1 MLTKLW
7 AFLNTDIQDLNWKQ
21 AGEVTKTGTDA
32 AKAVFDLA
40 KTVKE
45 QQPKVETLKPYI
57 GQISSLLD
65 VLNAPFAQIVKD
77 TLPFAP
83 LVITILK
90 LVCDVTHKEPSLEQC
105 VALVSQVAYLESL
118 QVILKETPDLLDRL
132 GEVPVSDAIAQ
143 QIKQLG
149 DLEIDDR
156 DARKA
161 ILYFHESKLAAAFN
175 EVLQARLQ
183 QAGLG
188 LAEAQI
194 ITDRVARKTDEYM
207 PPALAQVG
215 DGVKRLVEWYRLGGR
230 EVLEK
235 YLSVDDYLTQQIQTR
250 PLEKVFAENFT
261 FRDIYVPLKAQFIQR
276 DGEADKDKEPVELEQ
291 WAKDLLNDK
300 QKRDRVMFIQGGPG
314 RGKSVFCR
322 MFADWVR
329 QHEHPRWTP
338 ILIRLRDIR
347 TLEKD
352 FEETLRKA
360 VDRDFARN
368 DPGWLTDRN
377 IRFLFLLDGFDEL
390 LMEGRTSGGLEE
402 FLKQVGRFQ
411 ESCKDNAEKGHRV
424 LITGRS
430 LSLQSIER
438 LMPANLE
445 RVELL
450 PMDDALQER
459 WFSQWGK
466 LLAADPVHLKAI
478 LQDERLPD
486 QVRELAREPLL
497 LYLLAAMHRDGEFK
511 LEMFEGAAGAKARDL
526 IYSRTID
533 WVLTNQRP
541 EWLNKDITELQT
553 ESLRR
558 ILAEAGLCVVQS
570 GGECAPVKMIEDRL
584 KGDGAAKTL
593 LEEARER
600 LQGDPLRNALAAFYL
615 QPGRA
620 GSGSVEFAH
629 KSFGEFLCAG
639 RIKDSL
645 ADWAQPGIRRQ
656 EFYVPTEQ
664 MDWEIY
670 DLLGFGGLTPEIVE
684 YITAY
689 LDVCSEL
696 FNAEKIVRLF
706 KRLEHFYV
714 RWCDG
719 EFTDAPPENLPQ
731 KKMRL
736 LREQLPDREKPLG
749 QRQVDVYTGLNV
761 MILLLELNRYAH
773 DQNDLKNLISFYPS
787 GQTAGGEI
795 YVSQLLQVIHYA
807 TCLQASP
814 SIYVQVSPFTDA
826 LASPFTDIA
835 GSFLSHALLS
845 YAFLPSANLSISNL
859 NSANLS
865 HALLSSTNFDY
876 TDISNA
882 NLHSTNLYC
891 ASLVNTEL
899 SLSDLSFSNLSS
911 ANLFSAFLTSANLTS
926 ANLTNAN
933 LINTDLRKANLTSA
947 NLTNTDLRKADLSY
961 ANLQNVSWD
970 EQTNWEGVQGLET
983 AVNVPDALKRQLGME

>member
-1 MLTKLW
+1 MRTKLW
-7 AFLNTDIQDLNWKQ
+7 VFLNTDIQDLNWQ
-21 AGEVTKTGTDA
+21 QTAEITKTGTDA

-40 KTVKE
+40 KTIKE
-45 QQPKVETLKPYI
+45 QQLKVVTLKPYI

-77 TLPFAP
+77 AIPFAP
-83 LVITILK
+83 LAITILK
-90 LVCDVTHKEPSLEQC
+90 LVGDYTHKEPTLEQC

-132 GEVPVSDAIAQ
+132 GEAPVSDAISQ
-143 QIKQLG
+143 QIKKLG

-156 DARKA
+156 EARKA
-161 ILYFHESKLAAAFN
+161 ILYFHESKLATAFN
-175 EVLQARLQ
+175 EVLRLRLQ
-183 QAGLG
+183 EAGLE
-188 LAEAQI
+188 ASEAQ
-194 ITDRVARKTDEYM
+194 TLTERVARKTDEFM
-207 PPALAQVG
+207 QPALAQVG
-215 DGVKRLVEWYRLGGR
+215 DGVKRLVEWYRVGGR

-235 YLSVDDYLTQQIQTR
+235 YLSIDDYLEQQIQTR

-261 FRDIYVPLKAQFIQR
+261 FQDIYVPLKAQFIQQ
-276 DGEADKDKEPVELEQ
+276 DGEADKDKEPIGIEQ
-291 WAKDLLNDK
+291 WAKELLNDN
-300 QKRDRVMFIQGGPG
+300 QKRDQVMFIQGGPG

-411 ESCKDNAEKGHRV
+411 ESCKDNVEKGHRV

-445 RVELL
+445 RVEIL

-459 WFSQWGK
+459 WFTQWGK
-466 LLAADPVHLKAI
+466 VIATDPMPFKAL

-486 QVRELAREPLL
+486 RVRELAREPLL
-497 LYLLAAMHRDGEFK
+497 LYLLAAMHRDSEFK

-533 WVLTNQRP
+533 WVLTKQRP
-541 EWLNKDITELQT
+541 EWLNQDITQFQT

-558 ILAEAGLCVVQS
+558 ILAEAGLCVVQA

-584 KGDGAAKTL
+584 KGDDAAKNL
-593 LEEARER
+593 LEEARSR
-600 LQGDPLRNALAAFYL
+600 LNGDPLRNALAAFYL
-615 QPGRA
+615 QPGQA

-629 KSFGEFLCAG
+629 KSFGEFLCAE

-656 EFYVPTEQ
+656 EFYISTEQ

-684 YITAY
+684 YLTTY
-689 LDVCSEL
+689 LDDCPEL
-696 FNAEKIVRLF
+696 FNPEKIVRLF
-706 KRLEHFYV
+706 KRLENFYLS
-714 RWCDG
+714 WCDG
-719 EFTDAPPENLPQ
+719 EFIDAPPENLPQ

-736 LREQLPDREKPLG
+736 LKEQLPDRDVQLG
-749 QRQVDVYTGLNV
+749 QRQIDVYAGLNV
-761 MILLLELNRYAH
+761 MILLFALHRYAQLK
-773 DQNDLKNLISFYPS
+773 DDLKNQISFHPCGQKGTEDFDEHRLRSIINWSYCLRTSSFRRIVGPLLAGSNLS
-787 GQTAGGEI
+787 G
-795 YVSQLLQVIHYA
+795 
-807 TCLQASP
+807 ASLNIT
-814 SIYVQVSPFTDA
+814 SLFEVNLTDA
-826 LASPFTDIA
+826 N
-835 GSFLSHALLS
+835 LSKADVWGADLR
-845 YAFLPSANLSISNL
+845 SANLRNTNFSNVDL
-859 NSANLS
+859 GRTSLSGADLSGANLS
-865 HALLSSTNFDY
+865 RANLNRVTLSGTNLSGANFSGASLK
-876 TDISNA
+876 DISWNEA
-882 NLHSTNLYC
+882 
-891 ASLVNTEL
+891 
-899 SLSDLSFSNLSS
+899 
-911 ANLFSAFLTSANLTS
+911 
-926 ANLTNAN
+926 
-933 LINTDLRKANLTSA
+933 
-947 NLTNTDLRKADLSY
+947 
-961 ANLQNVSWD
+961 
-970 EQTNWEGVQGLET
+970 TNWDDVQGLET
-983 AVNVPDALKRQLGME
+983 AVDVPEALKRQLENERLKRDNEPLENADE

>member
-7 AFLNTDIQDLNWKQ
+7 GFLNTDIQDVNWQ
-21 AGEVTKTGTDA
+21 QTAEITKTGVDA

-45 QQPKVETLKPYI
+45 QQPKVATLKPYI

-77 TLPFAP
+77 AIPFAP
-83 LVITILK
+83 LAITILK
-90 LVCDVTHKEPSLEQC
+90 LVCDYTHQEPSLEQC

-118 QVILKETPDLLDRL
+118 QTVLQETPDLLTRL
-132 GEVPVSDAIAQ
+132 GETPGSAPIAQ
-143 QIKQLG
+143 QIKKLG

-161 ILYFHESKLAAAFN
+161 ILYFHESKLAAAFS
-175 EVLQARLQ
+175 EVLQSRLQ
-183 QAGLG
+183 EAGL
-188 LAEAQI
+188 AASEAQTL
-194 ITDRVARKTDEYM
+194 TDRVARKTDEYM
-207 PPALAQVG
+207 QPALAQVG
-215 DGVKRLVEWYRLGGR
+215 DGVKRLVEWYRFGGR

-235 YLSVDDYLTQQIQTR
+235 YLSIDDYLAQQIQTR

-261 FRDIYVPLKAQFIQR
+261 FRDIYVPLKAQFIQQ
-276 DGEADKDKEPVELEQ
+276 DGEVDKDKEPVELEQ
-291 WAKDLLNDK
+291 WAKDLLNDSS
-300 QKRDRVMFIQGGPG
+300 KRDRVMFIQGGPG

-329 QHEHPRWTP
+329 QHEHPGWTP

-377 IRFLFLLDGFDEL
+377 LRFLFLLDGFDEL

-411 ESCKDNAEKGHRV
+411 ESCKDNVEKGHRV

-450 PMDDALQER
+450 PMDDELQER

-466 LLAADPVHLKAI
+466 LIAADPAHLKAI

-486 QVRELAREPLL
+486 RVRELAREPLL
-497 LYLLAAMHRDGEFK
+497 LYLLAAMHCDGELK
-511 LEMFEGAAGAKARDL
+511 LEMFAGADGAKARDL

-533 WVLTNQRP
+533 WVLTKQRP
-541 EWLNKDITELQT
+541 EWLNQDITELQT

-584 KGDGAAKTL
+584 KGDDEAKRL
-593 LEEARER
+593 LEEARTR

-656 EFYVPTEQ
+656 EFYIPTEQ

-689 LDVCSEL
+689 FDLCSDL
-696 FNAEKIVRLF
+696 FDAEKLVRLF

-719 EFTDAPPENLPQ
+719 EFIDAPPENLPQ

-736 LREQLPDREKPLG
+736 LKEQLPDQEKPLG

-761 MILLLELNRYAH
+761 MILLLELHRYAH
-773 DQNDLKNLISFYPS
+773 NRDDFQDQIIFCPS
-787 GQTAGGEI
+787 GQLAEGKNYT
-795 YVSQLLQVIHYA
+795 YQLLQVIHYSD
-807 TCLQASP
+807 CLSRVTF
-814 SIYVQVSPFTDA
+814 SHV
-826 LASPFTDIA
+826 A
-835 GSFLSHALLS
+835 GSFLANAILESAILE
-845 YAFLPSANLSISNL
+845 SANLARANL
-859 NSANLS
+859 VRADLKSAYLDSAYLARANLTKANLDSADLTRANLTKANLDSANL
-865 HALLSSTNFDY
+865 A
-876 TDISNA
+876 
-882 NLHSTNLYC
+882 
-891 ASLVNTEL
+891 
-899 SLSDLSFSNLSS
+899 S
-911 ANLFSAFLTSANLTS
+911 ANLDSADLGGADLRGTNLSDANL
-926 ANLTNAN
+926 NN
-933 LINTDLRKANLTSA
+933 I
-947 NLTNTDLRKADLSY
+947 
-961 ANLQNVSWD
+961 SWD
-970 EQTNWEGVQGLET
+970 EHTKWESVQGLET

>member
-21 AGEVTKTGTDA
+21 AGEMTKTGTDA

-77 TLPFAP
+77 TIPFAP
-83 LVITILK
+83 LAITVLK
-90 LVCDVTHKEPSLEQC
+90 LVCDVTHQEPSLEQC

-132 GEVPVSDAIAQ
+132 GEAPVSDAIAQ
-143 QIKQLG
+143 QIKRLG

-161 ILYFHESKLAAAFN
+161 ILYFHESKLATAFN

-183 QAGLG
+183 QAGLE
-188 LAEAQI
+188 ANEAQTL
-194 ITDRVARKTDEYM
+194 TDRVARKTDEYM

-235 YLSVDDYLTQQIQTR
+235 YLSIDDYLTQQIQTR
-250 PLEKVFAENFT
+250 PLEKVFAEHFT

-276 DGEADKDKEPVELEQ
+276 DGDVDKDKEPVELEQ
-291 WAKDLLNDK
+291 WAKDLLNDD

-411 ESCKDNAEKGHRV
+411 ESCKDNAEKEHRV

-459 WFSQWGK
+459 WFTQWGK
-466 LLAADPVHLKAI
+466 LINADPVHLKTV
-478 LQDERLPD
+478 LQDEQLPD
-486 QVRELAREPLL
+486 RVRELAREPLL
-497 LYLLAAMHRDGEFK
+497 LYLLAAMHRDSEFK
-511 LEMFEGAAGAKARDL
+511 LEMFEGTAGVKARDA
-526 IYSRTID
+526 IYNRTID
-533 WVLTNQRP
+533 WVLTKQRP
-541 EWLNKDITELQT
+541 EWLNQDITALQT

-584 KGDGAAKTL
+584 KGDDEAKRL
-593 LEEARER
+593 LEEARSR

-656 EFYVPTEQ
+656 EFYIPTEQ

-689 LDVCSEL
+689 FDICSDL
-696 FNAEKIVRLF
+696 FDAEKIVRLF

-719 EFTDAPPENLPQ
+719 EFIDAPPENLPQ

-736 LREQLPDREKPLG
+736 LKEQLPDREKPLG

-761 MILLLELNRYAH
+761 MILLLELNRYAQ
-773 DQNDLKNLISFYPS
+773 DRNDLKEQIIFYPN
-787 GQTAGGEI
+787 GQVSEGEI
-795 YVSQLLQVIHYA
+795 TSRLLQVIHYSDCLGHA
-807 TCLQASP
+807 T
-814 SIYVQVSPFTDA
+814 FTD
-826 LASPFTDIA
+826 LA
-835 GSFLSHALLS
+835 GSFLA
-845 YAFLPSANLSISNL
+845 
-859 NSANLS
+859 
-865 HALLSSTNFDY
+865 
-876 TDISNA
+876 
-882 NLHSTNLYC
+882 C
-891 ASLVNTEL
+891 
-899 SLSDLSFSNLSS
+899 
-911 ANLFSAFLTSANLTS
+911 ANLTS
-926 ANLTNAN
+926 ADLPDINLE
-933 LINTDLRKANLTSA
+933 LANLTGTNLTGANLASA
-947 NLTNTDLRKADLSY
+947 NLTGTNLTGANLISAHLACANLMSAYLAHANLAHASLYSAPLAYATLSHANLASANLGEADLGY
-961 ANLQNVSWD
+961 ANLQDIFWD
-970 EQTNWEGVQGLET
+970 KNTNWEGVQGLET
-983 AVNVPDALKRQLGME
+983 AVNVPEALKRQLGMEEEVRGEE

>member
-7 AFLNTDIQDLNWKQ
+7 TFLNTDIQDLNWKQ
-21 AGEVTKTGTDA
+21 AGEMTKTGTDA

-65 VLNAPFAQIVKD
+65 VLNAPFGQIVKD
-77 TLPFAP
+77 TIPFAP
-83 LVITILK
+83 LAITILK

-118 QVILKETPDLLDRL
+118 QVILKGTPDLLTRL
-132 GEVPVSDAIAQ
+132 GEVPVSEAIAL
-143 QIKQLG
+143 QIRKLG

-161 ILYFHESKLAAAFN
+161 ILYFHESKLATAFN
-175 EVLQARLQ
+175 EVLKARLE
-183 QAGLG
+183 QAGLEP
-188 LAEAQI
+188 AEAQTL
-194 ITDRVARKTDEYM
+194 TDRVARKTDEYM

-235 YLSVDDYLTQQIQTR
+235 YLSIDDYLTQQIQTR

-276 DGEADKDKEPVELEQ
+276 NGEADKDKEPVQLEQ
-291 WAKDLLNDK
+291 WAKDLLNDD

-377 IRFLFLLDGFDEL
+377 IRLLFLLDGFDEL

-445 RVELL
+445 RVEIL
-450 PMDDALQER
+450 PMDDALQEQ
-459 WFSQWGK
+459 WFTQWGK
-466 LLAADPVHLKAI
+466 LINADPVHLKAI

-486 QVRELAREPLL
+486 RVRELAREPLL

-511 LEMFEGAAGAKARDL
+511 LEMFEGASSAQAKVL
-526 IYSRTID
+526 IYERTLD
-533 WVLTNQRP
+533 WVLNTQRTDGLNQ
-541 EWLNKDITELQT
+541 KITEFQP

-570 GGECAPVKMIEDRL
+570 GGEYAPIKMIENRL
-584 KGDGAAKTL
+584 KGDEKAKEL
-593 LEEARER
+593 LENARER
-600 LQGDPLRNALAAFYL
+600 LEGDPDDPLRNALAAFYL

-620 GSGSVEFAH
+620 DSGSVEFAH
-629 KSFGEFLCAG
+629 KSFGEFLCAERLKEAILDWTN
-639 RIKDSL
+639 RIQERRGEKDQVST
-645 ADWAQPGIRRQ
+645 DK
-656 EFYVPTEQ
+656 
-664 MDWEIY
+664 MDGQIY
-670 DLLGFGGLTPEIVE
+670 DLLGYGGLTPEIVE
-684 YITAY
+684 YLMAL
-689 LDVCSEL
+689 LDQSPE
-696 FNAEKIVRLF
+696 FDPVRLF
-706 KRLEHFYV
+706 QRLEDFYL

-719 EFTDAPPENLPQ
+719 EFIDADPPTLPQ
-731 KKMRL
+731 QTMRML
-736 LREQLPDREKPLG
+736 KEQLPNREKPLG

-761 MILLLELNRYAH
+761 MILLLELHRYAQKR
-773 DQNDLKNLISFYPS
+773 DDLKDQIVFYPS
-787 GQTAGGEI
+787 GN
-795 YVSQLLQVIHYA
+795 VSGKVSSPFQLLKVIHYSDCLGLA
-807 TCLQASP
+807 T
-814 SIYVQVSPFTDA
+814 FTD
-826 LASPFTDIA
+826 TT
-835 GSFLSHALLS
+835 GWFLS
-845 YAFLPSANLSISNL
+845 SANLFR
-859 NSANLS
+859 ANLS
-865 HALLSSTNFDY
+865 SADLSSANFFL
-876 TDISNA
+876 A
-882 NLHSTNLYC
+882 
-891 ASLVNTEL
+891 
-899 SLSDLSFSNLSS
+899 NLSS
-911 ANLFSAFLTSANLTS
+911 ANLSNANLSNANLSYTYLSSNLSNANLSGASLFQAYLGTADLTRANLFRANLSSAKCFLTNLSSANLSST
-926 ANLTNAN
+926 NLRGA
-933 LINTDLRKANLTSA
+933 DLRC
-947 NLTNTDLRKADLSY
+947 ADL
-961 ANLQNVSWD
+961 QDIFWD
-970 EQTNWEGVQGLET
+970 EDTNWEGVQGLET
-983 AVNVPDALKRQLGME
+983 AVNVPEALKRQLGME

>member
-7 AFLNTDIQDLNWKQ
+7 AFLNTDIQDLHWKQ
-21 AGEVTKTGTDA
+21 TAEITKTGTDA

-45 QQPKVETLKPYI
+45 QQPKVEALKPYI

-77 TLPFAP
+77 AIPFAP
-83 LVITILK
+83 LAITILQ
-90 LVCDVTHKEPSLEQC
+90 LVCAYTKKEPSLEQC

-118 QVILKETPDLLDRL
+118 QVMLKETPGLLEHL
-132 GEVPVSDAIAQ
+132 GGVPVSEAIAQ
-143 QIKQLG
+143 QIKKLG

-156 DARKA
+156 EARKA

-175 EVLQARLQ
+175 KVLQARLQ
-183 QAGLG
+183 QAGLE
-188 LAEAQI
+188 ATEAQ
-194 ITDRVARKTDEYM
+194 TLSDRVARKADEFM
-207 PPALAQVG
+207 QPALAQVG
-215 DGVKRLVEWYRLGGR
+215 DGVKRLVEWYRVGGR

-235 YLSVDDYLTQQIQTR
+235 YLSIDDYLEQQIQTR

-261 FRDIYVPLKAQFIQR
+261 FRDIYVPLQAQFIQP
-276 DGEADKDKEPVELEQ
+276 DGEVQKDKAPVALEQ
-291 WAKDLLNDK
+291 WAKNLLNDD
-300 QKRDRVMFIQGGPG
+300 QKKDRVMFIQGGPG

-338 ILIRLRDIR
+338 ILIRLRDVR

-377 IRFLFLLDGFDEL
+377 LRFLFLLDGFDEL

-402 FLKQVGRFQ
+402 FLRQVGRFQ

-450 PMDDALQER
+450 PMDDTIQEQ
-459 WFSQWGK
+459 WFTQWGK
-466 LLAADPVHLKAI
+466 LIGADPAYLKTI
-478 LQDERLPD
+478 LEDPRLPD
-486 QVRELAREPLL
+486 RVREMAREPLL

-533 WVLTNQRP
+533 WVLTKQRP
-541 EWLNKDITELQT
+541 EWLNKDITALQT

-570 GGECAPVKMIEDRL
+570 GGECAPIKMIEDRL
-584 KGDGAAKTL
+584 KGDDGAKAL
-593 LEEARER
+593 LEEARTR

-656 EFYVPTEQ
+656 EFYIPTEQ
-664 MDWEIY
+664 MDWELY
-670 DLLGFGGLTPEIVE
+670 DLLGFGGLTPEIAE

-689 LDVCSEL
+689 LDMCPDL
-696 FNAEKIVRLF
+696 FDPEKIVRLF
-706 KRLEHFYV
+706 KRLENFYV

-719 EFTDAPPENLPQ
+719 EFIDAPPENLPQ

-736 LREQLPDREKPLG
+736 LKEQLGDREKSLG

-761 MILLLELNRYAH
+761 MILLLELHRYAQDRDELK
-773 DQNDLKNLISFYPS
+773 DQLIFYPS
-787 GQTAGGEI
+787 GQVAEGGTRT
-795 YVSQLLQVIHYA
+795 VRLLQIIHYSD
-807 TCLQASP
+807 CLNLGTFNS
-814 SIYVQVSPFTDA
+814 
-826 LASPFTDIA
+826 IA
-835 GSFLSHALLS
+835 GSFLA
-845 YAFLPSANLSISNL
+845 SANLARANLESANL
-859 NSANLS
+859 NSANLNS
-865 HALLSSTNFDY
+865 ANLNSADLNSADLNSAYLVIANLY
-876 TDISNA
+876 NA
-882 NLHSTNLYC
+882 NL
-891 ASLVNTEL
+891 V
-899 SLSDLSFSNLSS
+899 S
-911 ANLFSAFLTSANLTS
+911 ANLVSAELFGAYLVSANL
-926 ANLTNAN
+926 
-933 LINTDLRKANLTSA
+933 RG
-947 NLTNTDLRKADLSY
+947 ADLSH
-961 ANLQNVSWD
+961 ANLRDISWD
-970 EQTNWEGVQGLET
+970 EETNWEGVKGLET
-983 AVNVPDALKRQLGME
+983 AVNVPEALKRQLGLE

>member
-7 AFLNTDIQDLNWKQ
+7 AFLNTDIQDLQWKQ
-21 AGEVTKTGTDA
+21 TAEITKTGTDA

-77 TLPFAP
+77 TIPFAP
-83 LVITILK
+83 LAITILK
-90 LVCDVTHKEPSLEQC
+90 LVCDYTHKEPSLEQC

-118 QVILKETPDLLDRL
+118 QVILKETPDLLDLLRD
-132 GEVPVSDAIAQ
+132 VPVSDAIAQ

-156 DARKA
+156 EARKA
-161 ILYFHESKLAAAFN
+161 ILYFHESKLATAFN
-175 EVLQARLQ
+175 AVLTARLQ
-183 QAGLG
+183 QAGLEP
-188 LAEAQI
+188 AEAQTL
-194 ITDRVARKTDEYM
+194 TDRVARKTDEYM

-215 DGVKRLVEWYRLGGR
+215 DGVKRLVEWYRVGGR

-235 YLSVDDYLTQQIQTR
+235 YLSIDDYLAQQIQTR

-261 FRDIYVPLKAQFIQR
+261 FRDIYVPLKAQFIQT

-291 WAKDLLNDK
+291 WAKDLLNDI

-329 QHEHPRWTP
+329 QYEHPRWTP

-360 VDRDFARN
+360 VDRDFAKN

-411 ESCKDNAEKGHRV
+411 ESCKDNVEKGHRV

-445 RVELL
+445 RVEIL
-450 PMDDALQER
+450 PMDDELQER
-459 WFSQWGK
+459 WFTQWGK
-466 LLAADPVHLKAI
+466 LIAADPVHLKAI
-478 LQDERLPD
+478 LQDKRLPD
-486 QVRELAREPLL
+486 RVRELAREPLL
-497 LYLLAAMHRDGEFK
+497 LYLLAAMHRDGELK
-511 LEMFEGAAGAKARDL
+511 LEMFEGAAGTKAKDL

-533 WVLTNQRP
+533 WVLTKQRP
-541 EWLNKDITELQT
+541 EWLNQDITAFQT

-584 KGDGAAKTL
+584 KGDDGAKSL
-593 LEEARER
+593 LEEARSR
-600 LQGDPLRNALAAFYL
+600 LNGDPLRNALAAFYL

-645 ADWAQPGIRRQ
+645 ADWAQSGIRRQ
-656 EFYVPTEQ
+656 EFYIPTEQ

-670 DLLGFGGLTPEIVE
+670 DLLGFGGLTFEIVE

-696 FNAEKIVRLF
+696 FDSEQIVRLF
-706 KRLEHFYV
+706 KRLENFYL

-719 EFTDAPPENLPQ
+719 ELIDAPPENLPQ

-736 LREQLPDREKPLG
+736 LKEQLPDRDVQLG
-749 QRQVDVYTGLNV
+749 QRQTDVYTGLNV
-761 MILLLELNRYAH
+761 MILLFGLHRYAQRK
-773 DQNDLKNLISFYPS
+773 DDLKNLINFHPC
-787 GQTAGGEI
+787 GQKDSED
-795 YVSQLLQVIHYA
+795 
-807 TCLQASP
+807 
-814 SIYVQVSPFTDA
+814 F
-826 LASPFTDIA
+826 
-835 GSFLSHALLS
+835 
-845 YAFLPSANLSISNL
+845 
-859 NSANLS
+859 
-865 HALLSSTNFDY
+865 
-876 TDISNA
+876 DISR
-882 NLHSTNLYC
+882 LRSIIKWSYC
-891 ASLVNTEL
+891 LRTS
-899 SLSDLSFSNLSS
+899 SFRRIVGPLLEGSNLSGAS
-911 ANLFSAFLTSANLTS
+911 FSITSLSEVNLTS
-926 ANLTNAN
+926 ANLSKADVWGADLRNAN
-933 LINTDLRKANLTSA
+933 LSHTNFSDTNLARTDLSGSDLSGANLSRAKLNRVTLSGTNLSSA
-947 NLTNTDLRKADLSY
+947 NVSG
-961 ANLQNVSWD
+961 ANLKDISWN
-970 EQTNWEGVQGLET
+970 EETNWEGVQGLET
-983 AVNVPDALKRQLGME
+983 AVNVPEALKQQLENERLKRKNEKLGNADE

>member
-1 MLTKLW
+1 MLTRIW

-21 AGEVTKTGTDA
+21 TAEITKTGTDA

-40 KTVKE
+40 KTLKE
-45 QQPKVETLKPYI
+45 QQPKVEILKPYI

-77 TLPFAP
+77 TIPFAP
-83 LVITILK
+83 LAITILK
-90 LVCDVTHKEPSLEQC
+90 LVCDYTHKEPSLEQC

-118 QVILKETPDLLDRL
+118 QVVLKETPDVLNRL
-132 GEVPVSDAIAQ
+132 RDVPVSDTIAQ
-143 QIKQLG
+143 QIKTLG

-161 ILYFHESKLAAAFN
+161 ILYFHESKLATAFN

-183 QAGLG
+183 QAGLEPT
-188 LAEAQI
+188 EAQ
-194 ITDRVARKTDEYM
+194 TLTERVARKTDEYIQ
-207 PPALAQVG
+207 PALAQVG
-215 DGVKRLVEWYRLGGR
+215 DGVKRLVEWYRVGGR
-230 EVLEK
+230 DVLEK
-235 YLSVDDYLTQQIQTR
+235 YLSIDDYLEQQIQTR

-276 DGEADKDKEPVELEQ
+276 DGEADKDKEPVELEH
-291 WAKDLLNDK
+291 WAKDLLNND
-300 QKRDRVMFIQGGPG
+300 QKKDRVMFIQGGPG

-450 PMDDALQER
+450 PMDDVLQAQ
-459 WFSQWGK
+459 WFIQWGT
-466 LLAADPVHLKAI
+466 LIAADPAPLKAL

-486 QVRELAREPLL
+486 RVRELAREPLL

-511 LEMFEGAAGAKARDL
+511 LEMFEGTAGAEARRL
-526 IYSRTID
+526 IYRRTID
-533 WVLTNQRP
+533 WVLTKQRP

-553 ESLRR
+553 ESLHR

-570 GGECAPVKMIEDRL
+570 GGECAPIKMIEDRL
-584 KGDGAAKTL
+584 KGDDGAKNL
-593 LEEARER
+593 LDEARSR

-645 ADWAQPGIRRQ
+645 GDWAQPGIRRQ
-656 EFYVPTEQ
+656 EFYIPTEQ

-670 DLLGFGGLTPEIVE
+670 DLLGFGALTPEIVE
-684 YITAY
+684 YCIALY
-689 LDVCSEL
+689 LDRCSEL
-696 FNAEKIVRLF
+696 FDADKIVRLF
-706 KRLEHFYV
+706 KRLEHFYL

-719 EFTDAPPENLPQ
+719 EFIDAPPENLPQ

-736 LREQLPDREKPLG
+736 LKEQLSDREKPLG
-749 QRQVDVYTGLNV
+749 QRQVDVYAGLNV
-761 MILLLELNRYAH
+761 MILLLELHRYAR
-773 DQNDLKNLISFYPS
+773 DRDELKEQIIFYPS
-787 GQTAGGEI
+787 GFYPIGKLPKHGSPTEADFTMHLFRI
-795 YVSQLLQVIHYA
+795 VSYSD
-807 TCLQASP
+807 CLNELS
-814 SIYVQVSPFTDA
+814 FRE
-826 LASPFTDIA
+826 IA
-835 GSFLSHALLS
+835 GSFFSHAKLAHAWLS
-845 YAFLPSANLSISNL
+845 RINFRRANFSSADFEEAYLGDVFFIDANLVNTS
-859 NSANLS
+859 
-865 HALLSSTNFDY
+865 FKG
-876 TDISNA
+876 
-882 NLHSTNLYC
+882 
-891 ASLVNTEL
+891 ASLVSAVL
-899 SLSDLSFSNLSS
+899 LR
-911 ANLFSAFLTSANLTS
+911 ANLEGANLESTVLRYAILEG
-926 ANLTNAN
+926 AN
-933 LINTDLRKANLTSA
+933 LRKANLSF
-947 NLTNTDLRKADLSY
+947 ADLGKII
-961 ANLQNVSWD
+961 WD

-983 AVNVPDALKRQLGME
+983 AVNVPEALKRQLGLE

>member
-21 AGEVTKTGTDA
+21 TAEVTKTGTDA

-77 TLPFAP
+77 TIPFAP
-83 LVITILK
+83 LAITILK
-90 LVCDVTHKEPSLEQC
+90 LVCDYTHKEPSLEQC

-118 QVILKETPDLLDRL
+118 QVILKETPDVLNRLDN
-132 GEVPVSDAIAQ
+132 VPVSDAIAQ
-143 QIKQLG
+143 QIKKLG

-175 EVLQARLQ
+175 EVLHARLV
-183 QAGLG
+183 QAGL
-188 LAEAQI
+188 ETTDAQ
-194 ITDRVARKTDEYM
+194 TLVDRVARKTDEYM

-215 DGVKRLVEWYRLGGR
+215 DGVKRLVEWYRVGGR

-235 YLSVDDYLTQQIQTR
+235 YTSVDDYLAQQIQTR

-261 FRDIYVPLKAQFIQR
+261 FRDIYVPLKAQFMQT
-276 DGEADKDKEPVELEQ
+276 DGEVDEDKESIELEQ
-291 WAKDLLNDK
+291 WAKDLLNDD
-300 QKRDRVMFIQGGPG
+300 QRRDRVMFIQGGPG

-338 ILIRLRDIR
+338 ILIRLRDLR

-360 VDRDFARN
+360 VDRDFART

-402 FLKQVGRFQ
+402 FLKQVRRFQ

-450 PMDDALQER
+450 PMDDELQER
-459 WFSQWGK
+459 WFTQWGK
-466 LLAADPVHLKAI
+466 LNNVDPVHLKAI

-486 QVRELAREPLL
+486 RVRELAREPLL
-497 LYLLAAMHRDGEFK
+497 LYLLAAMHRDGEFR
-511 LEMFEGAAGAKARDL
+511 LEMFEGVSGGQAKVL
-526 IYSRTID
+526 IYERTLD
-533 WVLTNQRP
+533 WVLNTQRADGLNQ
-541 EWLNKDITELQT
+541 KITEFQP

-570 GGECAPVKMIEDRL
+570 GGECAPIKMIEDRL
-584 KGDGAAKTL
+584 EGDEEAKNLLKDARDRLKGDS
-593 LEEARER
+593 
-600 LQGDPLRNALAAFYL
+600 GDPLRNALAAFYL

-629 KSFGEFLCAG
+629 KSFGEFLCAERLKEAMLDWTN
-639 RIKDSL
+639 RIQERRSEKDQVST
-645 ADWAQPGIRRQ
+645 DKMDRQ
-656 EFYVPTEQ
+656 
-664 MDWEIY
+664 IY
-670 DLLGFGGLTPEIVE
+670 DLLGYGGLTPEIVE
-684 YITAY
+684 YLMAL
-689 LDVCSEL
+689 LDKSDE
-696 FNAEKIVRLF
+696 FNPVRLF
-706 KRLEHFYV
+706 QRLEDFYL

-719 EFTDAPPENLPQ
+719 EFIDAPPENLPQ

-736 LREQLPDREKPLG
+736 LKEQLSDQEKPLG

-761 MILLLELNRYAH
+761 MILLLELNRYAQ
-773 DQNDLKNLISFYPS
+773 DRDDLKDQIIFYPS
-787 GQTAGGEI
+787 GQAAEGKPYTH
-795 YVSQLLQVIHYA
+795 QLSTVIHYSDCLCHA
-807 TCLQASP
+807 T
-814 SIYVQVSPFTDA
+814 FTN
-826 LASPFTDIA
+826 IA
-835 GSFLSHALLS
+835 GSFLCRAYLASAYLANAYL
-845 YAFLPSANLSISNL
+845 ASANLASADLTSADL
-859 NSANLS
+859 TSADLDKANL
-865 HALLSSTNFDY
+865 A
-876 TDISNA
+876 NA
-882 NLHSTNLYC
+882 NLDS
-891 ASLVNTEL
+891 ASLVNA
-899 SLSDLSFSNLSS
+899 SLFRVNLVNTNLSRADIDNAILVNANLENAILVN
-911 ANLFSAFLTSANLTS
+911 ANLFRANLFRADFKG
-926 ANLTNAN
+926 ANFRGADLSD
-933 LINTDLRKANLTSA
+933 TDLR
-947 NLTNTDLRKADLSY
+947 DI
-961 ANLQNVSWD
+961 SWD
-970 EQTNWEGVQGLET
+970 EKTNWEGVQGLET
-983 AVNVPDALKRQLGME
+983 AVNVPEALKRQLGME